1 MNLWEIT
8 LSLIHFILYHK
19 HVHKRRRREEERRE
33 EKRQEEEKIE
43 FQSANGNHFQG
54 Q

>member
-19 HVHKRRRREEERRE
+19 HVHKRRRREEER
-33 EKRQEEEKIE
+33 QEEEKME

>member
-33 EKRQEEEKIE
+33 EEKME